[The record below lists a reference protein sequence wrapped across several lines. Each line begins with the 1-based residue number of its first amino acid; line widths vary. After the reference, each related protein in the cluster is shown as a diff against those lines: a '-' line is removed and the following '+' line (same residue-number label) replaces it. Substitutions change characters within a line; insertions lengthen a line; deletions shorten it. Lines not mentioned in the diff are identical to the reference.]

1 MDAAAFEQVHGAFG
15 DFHAYFAPLFGR
27 RETREHSGHY
37 LQALLVQSGE
47 RRNAENLSE
56 TVPGSARG
64 MQRFLTDS
72 PWDDEAIIGRL
83 QEYLGTRLEHPEG
96 VWVLDG
102 SDFPKQGRKSV
113 GVARQYCGRLGK
125 VANCQAGMFLAY
137 VSPLGRAL
145 VDKRLYL
152 PESWTSD
159 KDRCEAAG
167 VPQDRQGYR
176 SKTEL
181 ALEMVGRAQERGH
194 LKAGWVA
201 ADDAFGM
208 SPSFREGLAALG
220 MWYVLDVP
228 SGFTVWPPEPAWT
241 SAEYQGFGRPRKPR
255 LRSGQ
260 RRTMA
265 ERADAITEEAWREIT
280 VAEGSQGPRS
290 YLFSAQR
297 VRPTSRRKPGEIH
310 WAIYRRNLDGSEPR
324 YYLSNAPEDTPL
336 ETLAYVGGS
345 RWRIETEFE
354 TEKSDVGLDE
364 YETRTWAGWHHHV
377 ALCLLGGAFLLS
389 LQQAWGKKDAPD
401 HEPQVYRVVREMLPR
416 ERFGPAE
423 LLRWLEDTQDSNER
437 ARRSHA
443 KRRAAMRASPHIPP
457 ELDVV
462 ILESYLF
469 SDEVLTALVEWVGK
483 PGELVELL
491 AKKQSIRVARPSVP
505 PDDLKPASGEIY
517 LACKQLL
524 GLTQL
529 GNDAKAFMRDTL
541 APLIKPGTKVYDELK
556 RDIFGSAGGYA
567 SK

>member
-1 MDAAAFEQVHGAFG
+1 MDAAAFEQVYGAFG

-102 SDFPKQGRKSV
+102 SDFPKQGRKSA

-167 VPQDRQGYR
+167 VPEDRQGYR

-181 ALEMVGRAQERGH
+181 ALEMVGRAPG
-194 LKAGWVA
+194 AGPPEGWMGRCGRCLRYVAVIPRRPGGLGDVVRAGRSVRLYGVA
-201 ADDAFGM
+201 AGACLDQCGVSGIRA
-208 SPSFREGLAALG
+208 SPQAEGSAAG
-220 MWYVLDVP
+220 
-228 SGFTVWPPEPAWT
+228 S
-241 SAEYQGFGRPRKPR
+241 
-255 LRSGQ
+255 

-265 ERADAITEEAWREIT
+265 ERRFHHGGG
-280 VAEGSQGPRS
+280 VASSEGSQGPRS
-290 YLFSAQR
+290 LCPEGASA
-297 VRPTSRRKPGEIH
+297 RRNPL
-310 WAIYRRNLDGSEPR
+310 RRNLDGANPATICPMPGADPGLR
-324 YYLSNAPEDTPL
+324 GRIPL
-336 ETLAYVGGS
+336 AHRNGVRDGEKRRGAGRVRDPHLGWLASPCGPVPARS
-345 RWRIETEFE
+345 
-354 TEKSDVGLDE
+354 
-364 YETRTWAGWHHHV
+364 
-377 ALCLLGGAFLLS
+377 LS
-389 LQQAWGKKDAPD
+389 LQQAWGEKDPGSEAAGLPGGAGN
-401 HEPQVYRVVREMLPR
+401 LPR
-416 ERFGPAE
+416 ERFGPEE

-457 ELDVV
+457 
-462 ILESYLF
+462 
-469 SDEVLTALVEWVGK
+469 
-483 PGELVELL
+483 
-491 AKKQSIRVARPSVP
+491 
-505 PDDLKPASGEIY
+505 
-517 LACKQLL
+517 
-524 GLTQL
+524 
-529 GNDAKAFMRDTL
+529 
-541 APLIKPGTKVYDELK
+541 
-556 RDIFGSAGGYA
+556 
-567 SK
+567 